1 MKTYQTTLAEAQKE
15 LDSLMEL
22 FYSVNDDGGSPDDRY
37 RILLKVATKYDVE
50 ENDLS
55 N

>member
-1 MKTYQTTLAEAQKE
+1 MKNYQTVLIQAQKE

-37 RILLKVATKYDVE
+37 RILLKVAMKYEVE
-50 ENDLS
+50 ENDL
-55 N
+55 NN